1 MKIASTAELKDRSR
15 GLSFEVRRKSGDEDV
30 LPAFA
35 VRYNDQVY
43 AYVNACGHIAVPLDY
58 DQGNF
63 FGDEGET
70 LICSTHG
77 AEYAPDSGRCLGGPC
92 YGIGLTPLLV
102 SEEDKVLYLQDKMYE
117 VVNVNV

>member
-1 MKIASTAELKDRSR
+1 MKIASTTKLTDRGK
-15 GLSFEVRRKSGDEDV
+15 GLSFEVRRINGDSDV

-35 VRYNDQVY
+35 VRYNDEVY

-63 FGDEGET
+63 FGAEGET

-92 YGIGLTPLLV
+92 YGIGLTPLAV
-102 SEEDKVLYLQDKMYE
+102 SEQDDVLYLQDKIYE
-117 VVNVNV
+117 VVNINV